1 MNISKACKP
10 DNSESHN
17 SLKLSFTDIRGLR
30 SNFVDCESFYEQTLL
45 TFLLCLSQTWMT
57 QLSLVISLPYFPL
70 RGYLP
75 LIRKD
80 SSTRMHGRAVY
91 VKTGI
96 PFARDLSL
104 KNSADS

>member
-1 MNISKACKP
+1 
-10 DNSESHN
+10 
-17 SLKLSFTDIRGLR
+17 
-30 SNFVDCESFYEQTLL
+30 
-45 TFLLCLSQTWMT
+45 MT